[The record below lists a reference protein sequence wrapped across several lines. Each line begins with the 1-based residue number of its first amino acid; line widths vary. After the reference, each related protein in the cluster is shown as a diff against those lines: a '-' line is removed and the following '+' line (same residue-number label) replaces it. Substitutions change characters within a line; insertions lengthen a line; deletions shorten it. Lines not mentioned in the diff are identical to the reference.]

1 MHTQIVV
8 VALGTAGAVLATFE
22 NARGV
27 APTKGDRSQAEV
39 SLCSERRGASVTRRR
54 D

>member
-39 SLCSERRGASVTRRR
+39 YLPLLRAPRRVGHSAP
-54 D
+54 